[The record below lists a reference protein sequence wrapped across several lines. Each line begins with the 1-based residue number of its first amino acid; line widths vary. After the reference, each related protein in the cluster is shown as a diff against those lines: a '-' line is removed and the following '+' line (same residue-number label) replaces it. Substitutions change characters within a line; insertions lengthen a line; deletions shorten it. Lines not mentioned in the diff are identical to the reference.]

1 MTMSHSKPRLT
12 IRLPDFLR
20 LKLEAISDQYEMS
33 TNEIIK
39 HLIIQG
45 IDIYKINDVQSDSK
59 NPVFTANV
67 TAEVIKPDFQCDSK
81 NPSKGANVTAPEII
95 DWESGQNEG
104 DSKNPQKQANVTAPL
119 VRTLKIY
126 NIINNK
132 DIYIEVESLREAWD
146 EFVQMRKELKK
157 SIKPTTMKRIW
168 KSFDPIL
175 EAQGVEPIIKAL
187 NRSVQ
192 NGWQGIFLDE
202 DKKIESTGTFGEE
215 DF

>member
-1 MTMSHSKPRLT
+1 MSHSKPRLT

-20 LKLEAISDQYEMS
+20 FKLEAISDQYEMS

-59 NPVFTANV
+59 NP
-67 TAEVIKPDFQCDSK
+67 S
-81 NPSKGANVTAPEII
+81 
-95 DWESGQNEG
+95 
-104 DSKNPQKQANVTAPL
+104 KQANVTAPL

-126 NIINNK
+126 NIINK
-132 DIYIEVESLREAWD
+132 DIDIYIDSLKDAWD
-146 EFVQMRKELKK
+146 EFVQMRIELKK
-157 SIKPTTMKRIW
+157 SIKPTTMKRMW

-175 EAQGVEPIIKAL
+175 EKDGVEPIIKAL

-192 NGWQGIFLDE
+192 NGWQGIFFDD

>member
-1 MTMSHSKPRLT
+1 MTSHFKQRLSIT
-12 IRLPDFLR
+12 LPDFLR
-20 LKLEAISDQYEMS
+20 LKLKAISDQYEMS

-45 IDIYKINDVQSDSK
+45 IDIYKIDPIQSDSK
-59 NPVFTANV
+59 NPVLTANV
-67 TAEVIKPDFQCDSK
+67 TAEVIRPNFQSDSK
-81 NPSKGANVTAPEII
+81 NPQKRGKVTAPEII
-95 DWESGQNEG
+95 DWDSQENQC
-104 DSKNPQKQANVTAPL
+104 DSKNPPKQPNVTAPL
-119 VRTLKIY
+119 ARTLKIY
-126 NIINNK
+126 KYINNNK
-132 DIYIEVESLREAWD
+132 DIYIEVESLREAWE

-157 SIKPTTMKRIW
+157 SIKPTTMRRIW

-175 EAQGVEPIIKAL
+175 EEQGVEPIIKAL

-202 DKKIESTGTFGEE
+202 EKKIESTGTFGEE

>member
-1 MTMSHSKPRLT
+1 MSHFKQRLT
-12 IRLPDFLR
+12 ITLPDFLR
-20 LKLEAISDQYEMS
+20 HQLKAISDQYEMS

-45 IDIYKINDVQSDSK
+45 IDIYKIDPVQSDSK
-59 NPVFTANV
+59 NPRFTAKV
-67 TAEVIKPDFQCDSK
+67 TAEVIKPDFQSDSK
-81 NPSKGANVTAPEII
+81 NSQKQAKVTAPEII
-95 DWESGQNEG
+95 DWEPEQIES
-104 DSKNPQKQANVTAPL
+104 DSKNPPKGAKVTAPL

-126 NIINNK
+126 NINNK
-132 DIYIEVESLREAWD
+132 DIDIYIESLREAWD
-146 EFVQMRKELKK
+146 EYVQMRKELKK
-157 SIKPTTMKRIW
+157 TIKPTTMKRIW
-168 KSFDPIL
+168 KSFDPVL
-175 EAQGVEPIIKAL
+175 EKDGVEPIIKAL

>member
-1 MTMSHSKPRLT
+1 MSHFKQRLT
-12 IRLPDFLR
+12 ISLPDFLR
-20 LKLEAISDQYEMS
+20 HQLKAISDQYEMS

-59 NPVFTANV
+59 KPQFTAKV
-67 TAEVIKPDFQCDSK
+67 TAEVIKPDFQSDSK
-81 NPSKGANVTAPEII
+81 KPRKQANVTAPEII
-95 DWESGQNEG
+95 CWEPEQNEG
-104 DSKNPQKQANVTAPL
+104 DSKNPSKQANVTAPL
-119 VRTLKIY
+119 VRALKIY
-126 NIINNK
+126 NIINK
-132 DIYIEVESLREAWD
+132 DIDIYNESLREAWE
-146 EFVQMRKELKK
+146 EFVQMRIELKK
-157 SIKPTTMKRIW
+157 SIKPTTMKRMW

-175 EAQGVEPIIKAL
+175 EKDGVEPIIKAL

-192 NGWQGIFLDE
+192 NGWQGIFFDD

>member
-1 MTMSHSKPRLT
+1 MSHFKQRLT
-12 IRLPDFLR
+12 ITLPDFLR
-20 LKLEAISDQYEMS
+20 HQLKAISDQYEMS

-59 NPVFTANV
+59 KPQFKANV
-67 TAEVIKPDFQCDSK
+67 TAEVIKPDFQSDSK
-81 NPSKGANVTAPEII
+81 NPQKQAKVTAPEII
-95 DWESGQNEG
+95 DWEPEQNEG
-104 DSKNPQKQANVTAPL
+104 DSKNPPKGAKVTAPL

-126 NIINNK
+126 NIINK
-132 DIYIEVESLREAWD
+132 DIDIYIESLRDAWD
-146 EFVQMRKELKK
+146 EYVQMRKELKK
-157 SIKPTTMKRIW
+157 TIKPTTMKRIW

-175 EAQGVEPIIKAL
+175 EEQGVEPIIKAL

>member
-1 MTMSHSKPRLT
+1 MSHFKQRLT
-12 IRLPDFLR
+12 ITLPDFLR
-20 LKLEAISDQYEMS
+20 HQLKAISDQYEMS

-59 NPVFTANV
+59 NHVLRADV
-67 TAEVIKPDFQCDSK
+67 TAHVIKGDFQSDSK

-95 DWESGQNEG
+95 DWESGQNQG

-126 NIINNK
+126 NIINK
-132 DIYIEVESLREAWD
+132 DIYIEVESLREAWE

-157 SIKPTTMKRIW
+157 SIKPTTMKRMW

-175 EAQGVEPIIKAL
+175 EEKGVEPIIKAL

-192 NGWQGIFLDE
+192 NGWQGIFFDD